1 MTAKI
6 LSFPEGKVLPHLTKK
21 QREKVEDKIARE
33 QTQKYANAVADEI
46 VIGLIQQLQHEGLNI
61 GKPDPK
67 IGNRTF
73 LDLGI
78 FMEAFKGLLYRELD
92 LEHPFHDVTDKM
104 MFKQKDDKTGR
115 TYSVIDYQGKKI
127 VDKDDEDEIEFE
139 GENLENDPNRLQ
151 PDSDK

>member
-6 LSFPEGKVLPHLTKK
+6 LAFPTGKHIPGLT
-21 QREKVEDKIARE
+21 RE
-33 QTQKYANAVADEI
+33 QKEPIEAKLAKEQTKKYANAVADDI
-46 VIGLIQQLQHEGLNI
+46 VIGILAQLQQEGMNM
-61 GKPDPK
+61 GRNDPK
-67 IGNRTF
+67 LGNKTF

-139 GENLENDPNRLQ
+139 GENLDNDTNRLQ